1 MENTSKFEL
10 PNRTAKL
17 KKKKSPTKIKWWF
30 QQNTIS
36 QRLEMKIKKRI
47 LTVLGKKRY
56 ANNKLTLMSFS
67 LSYKKWINND
77 VIDREKKK
85 GT

>member
-1 MENTSKFEL
+1 
-10 PNRTAKL
+10 
-17 KKKKSPTKIKWWF
+17 
-30 QQNTIS
+30 
-36 QRLEMKIKKRI
+36 MKIKKRI